1 MLNGKRLER
10 TGVPNDKG
18 ARKRMSFSRQSGIRA
33 VMALALAAA
42 TGATWSQAG
51 ADETPLQE
59 KPAKITGTAAYRERI
74 AVSSD
79 AELVVELRESPS
91 LGDDPEAGRLI
102 ASRSSRLEG
111 RQVPAP
117 FFLKVDGTLLVPGTP
132 YALRIELSDRGQPGW
147 VSEPVRVVPR
157 SGEEH
162 DTGAI
167 VLARTE
173 ALAFTSTLVCG
184 DITVR
189 FGMRDERPV
198 LQVADEEF
206 TLRQVESAS
215 GAKYEAEG
223 DPSTGFWSKGET
235 ALVTLRGK
243 QLPECELTAT
253 KTRAPAGL
261 ELLPGSD
268 WVVEDIAKG
277 GIIDFSRVTLAFTR
291 EGTLGGRATCNSY
304 STRFATNG
312 ARISVDRRTVA
323 TMMACAPALMNQEA
337 KFLSL
342 LPTVTDW
349 RIDETG
355 ALLLSAGEELV
366 VKARRDG

>member
-1 MLNGKRLER
+1 MLTGKRLEP
-10 TGVPNDKG
+10 TGAPNDKG

-33 VMALALAAA
+33 VMVLALAA
-42 TGATWSQAG
+42 TTWSQAEAG
-51 ADETPLQE
+51 ETAMQE
-59 KPAKITGTAAYRERI
+59 KPAKITGTAAYRERV

-102 ASRSSRLEG
+102 ASRASRLEG

-117 FFLKVDGTLLVPGTP
+117 FFLKVDSALLVPGTP
-132 YALRIELSDRGQPGW
+132 YALRVGLSDRGQPGW
-147 VSEPVRVVPR
+147 VSEPVEVVPR

-162 DTGAI
+162 DAGAI
-167 VLARTE
+167 LLVRSSSLT
-173 ALAFTSTLVCG
+173 FTSTLVCG
-184 DITVR
+184 DTTAR

-198 LQVADEEF
+198 LQVGDEEF
-206 TLRQVESAS
+206 TLREVESAS
-215 GAKYEAEG
+215 GAKYEAE
-223 DPSTGFWSKGET
+223 DDSATSFWSKGDS
-235 ALVTLRGK
+235 AMITLHGT

-261 ELLPGSD
+261 DLLPGSD
-268 WVVEDIAKG
+268 WVVEDIARG

-312 ARISVDRRTVA
+312 ERISVDHRTVA